1 MSDPNTLQAINSL
14 RSEVADMFKSQN
26 KSIDHRINTVVE
38 QVLHSSREFHIE
50 TKKKAI
56 ENITVQ
62 GPLSVDQLTQLY
74 RQLMIDINDIKSN
87 SSNYALYDQM
97 QVVSKQFQE
106 MQKDYNWIKKTL
118 EGMVSDKYIEHGIK
132 AEELE
137 KLYLL
142 SGCSPDEVAKFL
154 HVGKEMFY
162 NILNGK
168 EARPNEKRK
177 HDLKQFLMQ
186 RIYKGQKNAAV

>member
-87 SSNYALYDQM
+87 STNYALYDQM
-97 QVVSKQFQE
+97 QVFTKQFQQ
-106 MQKDYNWIKKTL
+106 MQTDFNWIKKTL
-118 EGMVSDKYIEHGIK
+118 NSMVADKYIEYNINP
-132 AEELE
+132 EELE
-137 KLYLL
+137 RLYLL

-154 HVGKEMFY
+154 KVGKEMFY
-162 NILNGK
+162 NIIKGK
-168 EARPNEKRK
+168 EVKPNDKRK
-177 HDLKQFLMQ
+177 HDLKQFLME
-186 RIYKGQKNAAV
+186 RIYKNQHATV

>member
-1 MSDPNTLQAINSL
+1 
-14 RSEVADMFKSQN
+14 MFKSQN
-26 KSIDHRINTVVE
+26 KSIDHRINTVIE
-38 QVLHSSREFHIE
+38 QVLAKSMDFHIQ

-56 ENITVQ
+56 EDITVQ

-87 SSNYALYDQM
+87 TTNYALYDQM
-97 QVVSKQFQE
+97 QVVSKQFQQ
-106 MQKDYNWIKKTL
+106 MQTDFNCMKKTL

-132 AEELE
+132 ADELE

-154 HVGKEMFY
+154 HVGKDMFY

-168 EARPNEKRK
+168 EVRPNEKRK

-186 RIYKGQKNAAV
+186 RIYKGQKHASV

>member
-26 KSIDHRINTVVE
+26 KSIDHRINTVIE
-38 QVLHSSREFHIE
+38 QVLAKSMDFHIQ

-56 ENITVQ
+56 ENITVD

-87 SSNYALYDQM
+87 STNYALYDQM
-97 QVVSKQFQE
+97 QVFSKQFQQ
-106 MQKDYNWIKKTL
+106 MQTDYNWIKKTL
-118 EGMVSDKYIEHGIK
+118 EGMVSDKYIEYGIK

>member
-1 MSDPNTLQAINSL
+1 MSDPNTLQAISSL

-26 KSIDHRINTVVE
+26 KSIDHRINTVIE
-38 QVLHSSREFHIE
+38 QVLAKSMDFHIQ

-56 ENITVQ
+56 EDITVD

-87 SSNYALYDQM
+87 TTNYALYDQM
-97 QVVSKQFQE
+97 QVVSKQFQQ
-106 MQKDYNWIKKTL
+106 MQTDFNCMKKTL

-132 AEELE
+132 ADELE

-154 HVGKEMFY
+154 HVGKEHLY

-186 RIYKGQKNAAV
+186 RIYKGQKHASV

>member
-1 MSDPNTLQAINSL
+1 MSDPNTLQAISSL

-26 KSIDHRINTVVE
+26 KSIDHRINTVIE
-38 QVLHSSREFHIE
+38 QVLAKSMDFHIQ

-56 ENITVQ
+56 EDITVQ

-87 SSNYALYDQM
+87 TTNYALYDQM
-97 QVVSKQFQE
+97 QVVSKQFQQ
-106 MQKDYNWIKKTL
+106 MQTDFNCMKKTL

-132 AEELE
+132 ADELE

-154 HVGKEMFY
+154 HVGKDMFY

-168 EARPNEKRK
+168 EVRPNEKRK

-186 RIYKGQKNAAV
+186 RIYKGQKHASV

>member
-26 KSIDHRINTVVE
+26 KSIDHRINTVIE
-38 QVLHSSREFHIE
+38 QVLAKSMDFHIQ

-56 ENITVQ
+56 ENITVD

-87 SSNYALYDQM
+87 STNYALYDQM
-97 QVVSKQFQE
+97 QVFSKQFQQ
-106 MQKDYNWIKKTL
+106 MQTDYNWIKKTL
-118 EGMVSDKYIEHGIK
+118 EGMVSDKYIEYGIK
-132 AEELE
+132 ADELE

-186 RIYKGQKNAAV
+186 RIYKDQKNAAV